1 MDRSSPMSRDA
12 VPSRQAALCEL
23 EDAVTQG
30 SAHPSLPPGTKRG

>member
-1 MDRSSPMSRDA
+1 MHPSSPMSRDERA
-12 VPSRQAALCEL
+12 FLLEL